1 MIQKSVGSSPTILV
15 CLILMLGY
23 QFMIQT
29 KIRGLKKMHYYDS
42 ALILLVIN
50 QKIVTIMNK
59 KKTVI
64 LTRFKIEMLSY
75 F

>member
-1 MIQKSVGSSPTILV
+1 MIQKSVGSSPAILV

-42 ALILLVIN
+42 ALILLIIN

>member
-64 LTRFKIEMLSY
+64 LN
-75 F
+75 

>member
-50 QKIVTIMNK
+50 QKIVTIVNK
-59 KKTVI
+59 KKQ
-64 LTRFKIEMLSY
+64 
-75 F
+75 